1 MKVKFSQFIFAL
13 VVYFS
18 FIGFIFAQ
26 TKPVALKFDEF
37 DDSAENQFYSNYSV
51 YSGNEEL
58 SFSQRI
64 ERFLKQLEKERGAK
78 AYVIYYQARI
88 NNQNVQRMF
97 VNGANG
103 IKNQILYNHRIT
115 VEGAV
120 IIDGGYREKNTI
132 EFWIAP
138 KNADAPIP
146 TSTLDKSETFVCPEI
161 HVYGNIPYDEA
172 ETVNFSISTY
182 NFEKPN
188 DYSLM
193 WKISAGEI
201 VRGQGTDKITVKSKE
216 SDLKRVTAFV
226 EVSGLPYPC
235 QKISSATAEFR
246 RKLYLT
252 DSFEQASNGD
262 IKARLDGYSV
272 ELQNNPTAKG
282 YIIVYGNRSQAN
294 RDLERRM
301 QLINNYLRFRRLDVS
316 RITLV
321 RGGFR
326 ENTSSELWLSFDD
339 NVQPIP
345 TPTVDKRFIETPKQV
360 RKPSR
365 RNQ

>member
-1 MKVKFSQFIFAL
+1 MKVKFSQLIFAL
-13 VVYFS
+13 VICFS

-51 YSGNEEL
+51 YSGNKEL

-64 ERFLKQLEKERGAK
+64 ERFLKQLEKEPGAT

-88 NNQNVQRMF
+88 NNRNGQRMF
-97 VNGANG
+97 VDGANG
-103 IKNQILYNHRIT
+103 IKNQISFNHRIK
-115 VEGAV
+115 VEGAF

-138 KNADAPIP
+138 KNADVPIP
-146 TSTLDKSETFVCPEI
+146 KPTLDKSETFVCPEI
-161 HVYGNIPYDEA
+161 SVFGNVPYDEA
-172 ETVNFSISTY
+172 ATVNFSISTY

-188 DYSLM
+188 DYPLT

-201 VRGQGTDKITVKSKE
+201 VRGQGTNKITIKLKE
-216 SDLKRVTAFV
+216 AGVKRVTAFV
-226 EVSGLPYPC
+226 EVGGLPYPC
-235 QKISSATAEFR
+235 QKISSATAELKG
-246 RKLYLT
+246 KLYLT
-252 DSFEQASNGD
+252 DSFGRASNGD
-262 IKARLDGYSV
+262 IKARLDGFLF
-272 ELQNNPTAKG
+272 ELQNNPKAKG
-282 YIIVYGNRSQAN
+282 FIIVYGNRIQDSK
-294 RDLERRM
+294 DLERRM
-301 QLINNYLRFRRLDVS
+301 QLINNYLRIRGFDLS
-316 RITLV
+316 RITLM

-339 NVQPIP
+339 AVQPIP
-345 TPTVDKRFIETPKQV
+345 TPTVDAKFVETPKQV

-365 RNQ
+365 RKQ